1 MVVIKTRDRG
11 GDDLFVVLIWEDCTM
26 GKDGKK
32 EKMGFR
38 KFCFLVR
45 SERRATAHRFL
56 LEFFLPE
63 RYLKILF
70 STTPRALFSSTSTVV
85 EKGHLHFI
93 GF

>member
-56 LEFFLPE
+56 LEFFFT
-63 RYLKILF
+63 RTLF
-70 STTPRALFSSTSTVV
+70 EDIVLDHSPGSFLVNVNSC
-85 EKGHLHFI
+85 
-93 GF
+93 